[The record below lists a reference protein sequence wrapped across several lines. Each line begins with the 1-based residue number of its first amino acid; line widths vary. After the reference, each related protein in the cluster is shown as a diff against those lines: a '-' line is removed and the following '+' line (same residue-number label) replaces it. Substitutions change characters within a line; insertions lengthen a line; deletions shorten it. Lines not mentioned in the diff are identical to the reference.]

1 MPHITQAQWKE
12 AVAVLKQGG
21 VILCPTETA
30 YGLVADAT
38 NKKATKRVRNLKER
52 PEEKSFPLIVASLA
66 MAKRYALF
74 SPQLLILAKRYW
86 PGPLTMVVPARS
98 RLELSPD
105 VISHGTIAIRVS
117 SNPIARSLSRR
128 LNAPVVGTSANH
140 SGDPNSYTV
149 EEALASLGKNVD
161 DCLDGGR
168 LRPRKPSTMI
178 KEEQTGV
185 TILRQG
191 DLKIPK
197 TYVAKSEKKFQSK
210 LSQRQACS
218 CQDY

>member
-1 MPHITQAQWKE
+1 MSLITQAQWKQ

-38 NKKATKRVRNLKER
+38 NKKATKCVRDLKGR
-52 PEEKSFPLIVASLA
+52 TKEKSFPLIASSLS

-74 SPQLLILAKRYW
+74 SPQLSALAKRYW
-86 PGPLTMVVPARS
+86 PGPLTMVVPVRPRS
-98 RLELSPD
+98 GLSPD
-105 VISHGTIAIRVS
+105 VIHDGTIAIRVS
-117 SNPIARSLSRR
+117 SHPMVRSLSRR
-128 LNAPVVGTSANH
+128 LNVPLVGTSANH

-149 EEALASLGKNVD
+149 EEALESLGKNVD

-168 LRPRKPSTMI
+168 LRPRKSSTII

-185 TILRQG
+185 VILRQG
-191 DLKIPK
+191 DLKISK
-197 TYVAKSEKKFQSK
+197 AYVAKSEKKI
-210 LSQRQACS
+210 
-218 CQDY
+218 